1 MADLYPEAKREKP
14 QKQNNSPSCTGER
27 ERERKKK
34 QLLMP
39 HANIKYQISAKI
51 TDDADPGTGGKEFYE
66 WLFYDEHKRIT

>member
-1 MADLYPEAKREKP
+1 MHGR
-14 QKQNNSPSCTGER
+14 ER
-27 ERERKKK
+27 EREKK